1 MASNRS
7 AGGDGS
13 HGSWAE
19 SPYGDEP
26 GSSPAPPP
34 PGGADG
40 SFGGSFEGQGPYD
53 VYGSFES
60 PGTSGSPGP
69 YGAYDT
75 YDVFSTSDS
84 YDGIGTPGE
93 TEGAGAGVVE
103 DGVHAES
110 VAPAGPGAEYEPP
123 VRGRHRVPKQRG
135 GSMARSGAVLGV
147 GVIAAVGAGGMAN
160 AQERPAAISVPDVS
174 HLPGAGPY
182 LIDDGDDG
190 DGAEAAAP
198 AYAEPDAHQA
208 DAHQAAAATADAS
221 RAAADAAATDAAA
234 TDAADAG
241 EALRARILQQA
252 DHQRHSADAEATH
265 EAHEAQK
272 TQEAH
277 QTHQASQTPQA
288 QERAAADAQRMAA
301 AKATADRKAR
311 TTAQAAHAAT
321 ARTAAAHPTA
331 SQHAD
336 NAAHAGRPHAAGNAA
351 KAWAEAT
358 AAAQSSVVKATGQAQ
373 AEARRT
379 AERITA
385 ARAKRTYVLPVSSY
399 RITARF
405 GQAGGMWS
413 HRHTGTDFAAPTGSP
428 VKAVHG
434 GTITHAGWAGS
445 YGYRIVLRL
454 DDGTELWFC
463 HLSSIVRTKGKVA
476 AGQVIGRV
484 GATGN
489 VTGAHLHLEVRPH
502 GGHPVDPLHWLRSK
516 GLRP

>member
-26 GSSPAPPP
+26 GSSPVPPP
-34 PGGADG
+34 PGGVDG
-40 SFGGSFEGQGPYD
+40 PLEAQGPYGSYD
-53 VYGSFES
+53 SYGSFES
-60 PGTSGSPGP
+60 PGSSAP
-69 YGAYDT
+69 YDA
-75 YDVFSTSDS
+75 YDVFGTAGS
-84 YDGIGTPGE
+84 YDGIAPQGE
-93 TEGAGAGVVE
+93 AGPSAM
-103 DGVHAES
+103 DGGMDAES
-110 VAPAGPGAEYEPP
+110 VNPAEPGPGTEYEPP
-123 VRGRHRVPKQRG
+123 ARGRHRVPKQRG

-147 GVIAAVGAGGMAN
+147 GVIAAVGAGGMAS

-182 LIDDGDDG
+182 LIDDGDDDEG
-190 DGAEAAAP
+190 GVPEAVAP
-198 AYAEPDAHQA
+198 AHVESDARQAGAHQA
-208 DAHQAAAATADAS
+208 GAVDAPAASDTSDTFDTS
-221 RAAADAAATDAAA
+221 
-234 TDAADAG
+234 DAG

-252 DHQRHSADAEATH
+252 DHQRQSAGAEATH
-265 EAHEAQK
+265 EVQKAHE
-272 TQEAH
+272 TQE
-277 QTHQASQTPQA
+277 THKAPETHEA

-311 TTAQAAHAAT
+311 GAVQAAHAAT
-321 ARTAAAHPTA
+321 ARAATAHPTA
-331 SQHAD
+331 SQRAD
-336 NAAHAGRPHAAGNAA
+336 SAAHAGRPHAAGNAP
-351 KAWAEAT
+351 KARAD
-358 AAAQSSVVKATGQAQ
+358 AAGGAQASVVKATGQAQ
-373 AEARRT
+373 AEARRA

-385 ARAKRTYVLPVSSY
+385 ARAKRGYVLPVSSY

-413 HRHTGTDFAAPTGSP
+413 HRHTGTDFAAPTGTP

-454 DDGTELWFC
+454 DDGTEVWFC